1 MKLLKSKYILFYKE
15 VLYISFINF
24 KEALILSE
32 NISRLGSIG
41 LGRWAHTLARA
52 AQKTGNIDLALC
64 YDPAEEVAKQFADE
78 FNCTVSSSLE
88 EILTSDEIDG
98 LIIATPHSTHA
109 KLVCEAASCKKDI
122 FIEKPFTLTVEDAHK
137 CIAAVNEN
145 NILLQVGHKRRWIN
159 ANKKIKEFIDTKIL
173 GEVHHLE
180 ANYSKPIMQRPKDN
194 WRNNPLESPAGGMTA
209 LGIHMVDLLYYFAGS
224 AKRLSAFSKKLH
236 GKSNLDD
243 VTSILFE
250 FENGQTGYVATSV
263 VVPFNLSAAVYGTE
277 GNVWSC
283 DDGKKMYF
291 QSKDETSKKE
301 MPIETNDCVIEELK
315 HFSECISSR
324 ETPIVSGKEGLEI
337 IATLE
342 AILESS
348 NMGKVVELNQFR

>member
-1 MKLLKSKYILFYKE
+1 M
-15 VLYISFINF
+15 N
-24 KEALILSE
+24 E
-32 NISRLGSIG
+32 NRVRIGSIG

-52 AQKTGNIDLALC
+52 AQKTGNIDLTLC
-64 YDPAEEVAKQFADE
+64 FDPEQEVAEQFSNE
-78 FNCTVSSSLE
+78 FECTVSSSLE
-88 EILTSDEIDG
+88 DILNSDKIDG
-98 LIIATPHSTHA
+98 VIIATPHSTHT
-109 KLVCEAASCKKDI
+109 KLVCEAASFKKDI
-122 FIEKPFTLTVEDAHK
+122 FIEKPFTLNVKDAHK
-137 CIAAVNEN
+137 CIAAAKEN
-145 NILLQVGHKRRWIN
+145 NTLIQVGHKRRWIN
-159 ANKKIKEFIDTKIL
+159 ANKKLKELVVTGEL

-180 ANYSKPIMQRPKDN
+180 ANYSKPIMQKPKDN

-209 LGIHMVDLLYYFAGS
+209 LGIHMVDLLYYLAGT

-263 VVPFNLSAAVYGTE
+263 VVPFNLSAAVYGTKA
-277 GNVWSC
+277 NAWSY

-291 QSKDETSKKE
+291 QTKDESSRKE
-301 MPIETNDCVIEELK
+301 IAIETNDCVMEELK
-315 HFSECISSR
+315 HFAECIISR
-324 ETPIVSGKEGLEI
+324 KTPLVSGHEGLEI

-342 AILESS
+342 AVLESS